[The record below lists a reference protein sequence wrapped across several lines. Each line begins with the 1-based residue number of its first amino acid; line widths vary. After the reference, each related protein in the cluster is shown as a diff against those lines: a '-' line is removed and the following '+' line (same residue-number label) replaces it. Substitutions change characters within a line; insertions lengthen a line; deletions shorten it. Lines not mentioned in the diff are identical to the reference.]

1 MTLDSFSKWMP
12 TFGII
17 GMLALQTQFV
27 SISAFNDMSDRILL
41 MEKVLVRME
50 IHSSIDLRH
59 EKILTEHGSR
69 IRTLELDTL

>member
-50 IHSSIDLRH
+50 IHSSIDQRH

>member
-1 MTLDSFSKWMP
+1 MPLDSFSKWMP